1 MVQFRLPANSK
12 VRPGKV
18 WPEPNNASRT
28 KRFRIYRW
36 NPDEGNNPRLDVFTV
51 DLGDCGP
58 MVLDGLIKIKNEID
72 STLTFRRSCREGVC
86 GSCAMNID
94 GGNHLACIMPIDS
107 IKGDVRIYPLNHQ
120 AVIKDLVVD
129 LTLLFARS
137 GLSSRGCKRIP
148 RRPQIASDFSPSK
161 SGRKSTGTGSASF
174 AFAAR
179 PPARAG
185 GGPGIAILA
194 RPFCSTPGAGSSRAV
209 TKQLKNAWTPCM
221 NSFRLYRCHTIMNC
235 TETCPKGLKSRKG
248 DRTHQEDDRG
258 TQSLR

>member
-129 LTLLFARS
+129 LTLLFAQVPAYRAVAASGYPAALRS
-137 GLSSRGCKRIP
+137 RATSVHR
-148 RRPQIASDFSPSK
+148 
-161 SGRKSTGTGSASF
+161 
-174 AFAAR
+174 
-179 PPARAG
+179 RAG
-185 GGPGIAILA
+185 ENRRVLGVHPLLLLHG
-194 RPFCSTPGAGSSRAV
+194 
-209 TKQLKNAWTPCM
+209 
-221 NSFRLYRCHTIMNC
+221 RLP
-235 TETCPKGLKSRKG
+235 ELVV
-248 DRTHQEDDRG
+248 DRG
-258 TQSLR
+258 SLSWPGRFAQRLALDRREP